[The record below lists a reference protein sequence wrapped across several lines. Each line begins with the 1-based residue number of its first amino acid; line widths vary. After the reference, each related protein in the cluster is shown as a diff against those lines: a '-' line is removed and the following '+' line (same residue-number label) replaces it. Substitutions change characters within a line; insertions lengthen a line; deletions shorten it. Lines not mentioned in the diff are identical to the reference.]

1 MQDTLYYLL
10 REIKKTK
17 KLTKSDILLK
27 LKEKGIN
34 SNCFNKVKDKF
45 IQDILMNKNGTLGA
59 NAMVYLYYQ
68 REVFM
73 DRLIELGFIQIIE
86 ELVKIRKHG
95 NNVALTINVRELNR
109 IRDTMFNIVKMIGVN

>member
-1 MQDTLYYLL
+1 
-10 REIKKTK
+10 
-17 KLTKSDILLK
+17 
-27 LKEKGIN
+27 
-34 SNCFNKVKDKF
+34 
-45 IQDILMNKNGTLGA
+45 
-59 NAMVYLYYQ
+59 
-68 REVFM
+68 M